1 MSGKGGQKG
10 GKGGQQGGRGGPMD
24 RDDGPKEPMVRLK
37 AKEVIARAITT
48 IWIMTFFN
56 ILQVGFKQWRR
67 SYSQKTAKQSTY
79 TASGISTFYTG
90 SNVYSNY
97 MYQAFLLIPW
107 GFFGPLVFIAN
118 QFIDDP
124 QLAMLMFSVVVGT
137 GPVGLMLFLLSML
150 KTFSRQDNTTSSDTY
165 FQAWNAQA
173 SPTYTQKW
181 YNIYWLIQSFESYFL
196 SFQMMF
202 ISGASYKY
210 YSALKTAKKDSK
222 RDRDCKKGK
231 GGPECEG
238 KGQKGKKGGK
248 GQKGKK
254 GGKGQKDGQD
264 EDKSIEAYPV
274 YGNGTYTSD
283 NDYYYQQGN
292 VTADGDFDGL
302 L

>member
-1 MSGKGGQKG
+1 M
-10 GKGGQQGGRGGPMD
+10 
-24 RDDGPKEPMVRLK
+24 
-37 AKEVIARAITT
+37 ITT

-67 SYSQKTAKQSTY
+67 SYSQKTAKQSSL
-79 TASGISTFYTG
+79 ASGLSTFYTG
-90 SNVYSNY
+90 SNVYNNY

-124 QLAMLMFSVVVGT
+124 QLAMLMFTVVVGT
-137 GPVGLMLFLLSML
+137 GPVGLLLFLLSML
-150 KTFSRQDNTTSSDTY
+150 KTFGRQDNTTSSDTY
-165 FQAWNAQA
+165 YQAWNAQA

-181 YNIYWLIQSFESYFL
+181 YNVYWLIQSFESYFL

-210 YSALKTAKKDSK
+210 FSALKTAKKDAK

-231 GGPECEG
+231 GGPECEKKG
-238 KGQKGKKGGK
+238 KGGKGGKGQKGQKGKKGGK
-248 GQKGKK
+248 DQ
-254 GGKGQKDGQD
+254 DGDD
-264 EDKSIEAYPV
+264 EDQSIEAYPV

-283 NDYYYQQGN
+283 NDYYYEQGD
-292 VTADGDFDGL
+292 VQADGDFDGL